1 MNEADAVLAY
11 WFDELTPPQWFE
23 KNAEMDA
30 QISARFGAVHGSAV
44 GGQLA
49 SWRETAQGR
58 LGEVIVLDQ
67 FSRNMFRDTPG
78 AFAADELALKRAR
91 EAIAVGADQELSE
104 PRRMF
109 LYMPFM
115 HSESSEVHV
124 EAVALFEVLGNP
136 KALEFEHLHKVIID
150 RFGRYPHRNEI
161 LGRTST
167 PEELEFLTQPNSSF

>member
-1 MNEADAVLAY
+1 MSDAQTVLTF

-23 KNAEMDA
+23 KNLEMDA
-30 QISARFGAVHGSAV
+30 ETSRRFGAVHERAARGE
-44 GGQLA
+44 LA
-49 SWRETAQGR
+49 SWRGTAQGR
-58 LGEVIVLDQ
+58 LAEVIVLDQ

-78 AFAADELALKRAR
+78 AFAADGLALQRSR
-91 EAIAVGADQELSE
+91 EAIDAGADQELSE
-104 PRRMF
+104 ERRMF

-115 HSESSEVHV
+115 HSESSEVHE
-124 EAVALFEVLGNP
+124 EAVALFE
-136 KALEFEHLHKVIID
+136 ALDNEEALHFEHLHKVIID